1 MAIQLLPKAL
11 KSCPKSNKSPNLV
24 TLCLT
29 DVSKVSTNLSC
40 PLVNSFLFLKKNG
53 PIPASFPVFIFVFST
68 RYNLNWKK
76 RRWCAWESNP
86 GQQDGRHERIHWAT
100 AAPPCIKFFNRLL
113 LKVQKRNVLLSQM
126 LVYNRDFKRHF
137 CVSSNWFKQKEKVT
151 QTIVQ
156 MKRQCFNKIP
166 KLKSH
171 CTPNSK
177 SLR

>member
-1 MAIQLLPKAL
+1 MIDLRRCYLSGWTGNLLVFTQAL
-11 KSCPKSNKSPNLV
+11 GGLGSINTVFSFCLLYYDLYYYFNLI
-24 TLCLT
+24 
-29 DVSKVSTNLSC
+29 
-40 PLVNSFLFLKKNG
+40 LFLKKWANTG
-53 PIPASFPVFIFVFST
+53 LFFCLFSPFQFK
-68 RYNLNWKK
+68 LKK